1 MSKIRSTTHELTL
14 LFRSIPSP
22 IMSVFVVSVV
32 AMNLL
37 ANKSIS
43 LPFDWLALDCG
54 IVVSW
59 IAFLSMDI
67 ITKHFGP
74 KAATEAS
81 LFASAVNLLV
91 CAIFF
96 ISSRLPGVWGESFVD
111 GSENIINGALDAT
124 LGGTWY
130 VLFGSTVAFI
140 VSAFVN
146 NFVNSAI
153 GKMTKSDGF
162 FAYACRTYISTAIGQ
177 FTDNITFALIVSH
190 FFFGWSFMQC
200 VMCAATGMVVE
211 LLCEVVFS
219 HTGYMICKKLKD
231 DKIGEEYFAYIR
243 EKKQCSHS

>member
-1 MSKIRSTTHELTL
+1 MSNNKSTVRELTL

-32 AMNLL
+32 VMNLL
-37 ANKSIS
+37 ANKSVS

-81 LFASAVNLLV
+81 LFASAVNLLI

-96 ISSRLPGVWGESFVD
+96 ISSKVPGVWGESFVD
-111 GSENIINGALDAT
+111 GSEDVINHALDAT
-124 LGGTWY
+124 VGGTWY
-130 VLFGSTVAFI
+130 VLLGSTIAFI

-146 NFVNSAI
+146 NFVNFAV
-153 GKMTKSDGF
+153 GKMMKTDGF
-162 FAYACRTYISTAIGQ
+162 AAYACRTYISTAVGQ

-190 FFFGWSFMQC
+190 FFFGWSLLQC
-200 VMCAATGMVVE
+200 VTCAATGMVVE
-211 LLCEVVFS
+211 LLCEVIFS
-219 HTGYMICKKLKD
+219 HLGYTVCKKWKNAGVG
-231 DKIGEEYFAYIR
+231 KEYFDYIT
-243 EKKQCSHS
+243 EKKQCSRS

>member
-1 MSKIRSTTHELTL
+1 MAKNKSMIRELTL

-22 IMSVFVVSVV
+22 IMSVFIVSVV
-32 AMNLL
+32 VMNLL

-54 IVVSW
+54 ILVSW
-59 IAFLSMDI
+59 VAFLSMDI

-81 LFASAVNLLV
+81 LFASAANLLV
-91 CAIFF
+91 CVIFF
-96 ISSRLPGVWGESFVD
+96 ISSRVPGVWGESFVP
-111 GSENIINGALDAT
+111 GSEDVINHALDAT
-124 LGGTWY
+124 IGGTWY

-140 VSAFVN
+140 ASAVVN
-146 NFVNSAI
+146 NFINYAI
-153 GKMTKSDGF
+153 GRRMKTDGF

-190 FFFGWSFMQC
+190 FFFGWSLLQC
-200 VMCAATGMVVE
+200 VSCAVTGMAAE
-211 LLCEVVFS
+211 LICEMIFS
-219 HTGYMICKKLKD
+219 HLGYKICKKWKESGV
-231 DKIGEEYFAYIR
+231 GEEYFMYIR